1 LHVRAATISRRVA
14 GKGGGM
20 TDNAEMGERPADP
33 ATRGGVGVGAGP
45 DDYADGMAEEQMERL
60 GETGTPAGQAQGGAQ
75 QDGPPPGEAQTPFAD
90 TDAASAG
97 MQPVDE
103 WGTGDREKP
112 QETPKDEL
120 DSDV

>member
-1 LHVRAATISRRVA
+1 
-14 GKGGGM
+14 M

-60 GETGTPAGQAQGGAQ
+60 GGTEAPGKDAQGGTQ
-75 QDGPPPGEAQTPFAD
+75 QDGTPPGEAQPFAE

-112 QETPKDEL
+112 QETPADEL

>member
-1 LHVRAATISRRVA
+1 
-14 GKGGGM
+14 M
-20 TDNAEMGERPADP
+20 TDSAEMGERPADP
-33 ATRGGVGVGAGP
+33 AIRGGVGVGAGP

-60 GETGTPAGQAQGGAQ
+60 GETDTPGGRAGTQ
-75 QDGPPPGEAQTPFAD
+75 QDGTTPGEAQTPFAES
-90 TDAASAG
+90 DAIATG

-103 WGTGDREKP
+103 WGTGDRAKP